1 MLDRQN
7 HELILKKIVRD
18 IYEHPLL
25 MTSLGFKGGTCLYMF
40 HGLDRFSTDL
50 DFNILGRDFKPE
62 DVTKILEQYL
72 TLDENIIKYNTWFW
86 LGGFSKGKQKIKVEI
101 SKRTYP
107 DRYTIL
113 DYYGLSV
120 RTMSLDCMFAH
131 KLCAITDR
139 KKMANRD
146 LYDIWFML
154 KKNFE
159 TDENIVKLRT
169 GKTLKKYF
177 KYLASFIEKNT
188 NPHHILQGMGE
199 LLNVKQKTWGKKSLK
214 KELVMELRLRG

>member
-7 HELILKKIVRD
+7 HELILKKIIRD

-25 MTSLGFKGGTCLYMF
+25 MTSLGLKGGTCLYIF

-50 DFNILGRDFKPE
+50 DFNILGGDFKPE
-62 DVTKILEQYL
+62 DVTKILEHYL
-72 TLDENIIKYNTWFW
+72 ILDETQIKYHTWFW
-86 LGGFSKGKQKIKVEI
+86 LGGFSKGRQKIKVEI

-107 DRYTIL
+107 DRYAIL

-120 RTMSLDCMFAH
+120 KAMVTECMLAH

-146 LYDIWFML
+146 MYDAWFML

-159 TDENIVKLRT
+159 VDENIVKLRT
-169 GKTLKKYF
+169 KKTPKEYF
-177 KYLASFIEKNT
+177 KHLADFIEKNAD
-188 NPHHILQGMGE
+188 PHHILQGMGE
-199 LLNVKQKTWGKKSLK
+199 LLDDKQKVWVKNNLK
-214 KELVMELRLRG
+214 KELVMELRLRE

>member
-7 HELILKKIVRD
+7 HELILKKIIRD
-18 IYEHPLL
+18 LYEHPFL

-50 DFNILGRDFKPE
+50 DFNILSGDFKPE

-72 TLDENIIKYNTWFW
+72 TLEETRIKHNTWFW

-107 DRYTIL
+107 DRYAIS

-120 RTMSLDCMFAH
+120 RTMLPECMLAH

-146 LYDIWFML
+146 LYDAWFML
-154 KKNFE
+154 KKNFDI
-159 TDENIVKLRT
+159 DEEIVKLRT
-169 GKTLKKYF
+169 KKTLKEYF
-177 KYLASFIEKNT
+177 KYLADFTEKNAD
-188 NPHHILQGMGE
+188 PHHILQGMGE
-199 LLNVKQKTWGKKSLK
+199 LLDDKQKTWAKNSLK
-214 KELVMELRLRG
+214 KELVMELRLRS